1 MENKTISAFVTWLKD
16 ASRTCD
22 FENYSQ
28 ESVIVD
34 SVICKCVSNRL
45 RRRLLHEPKFL
56 LIQW

>member
-1 MENKTISAFVTWLKD
+1 MENETISAFVTRLKD

-28 ESVIVD
+28 ESTIVD

-45 RRRLLHEPKFL
+45 RR
-56 LIQW
+56 